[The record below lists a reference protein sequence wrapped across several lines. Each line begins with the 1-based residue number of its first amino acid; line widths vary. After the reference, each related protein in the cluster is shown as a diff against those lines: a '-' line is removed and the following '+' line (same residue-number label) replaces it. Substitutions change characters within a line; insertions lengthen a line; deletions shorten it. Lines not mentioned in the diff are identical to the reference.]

1 MKLQTKWRY
10 PWEELFKKSMSVM
23 LSLMIIL
30 VSLVSVVSAGNRMT
44 VYNKSPWKVYL
55 DSPDNAKPYYHL
67 HFYHVNRPVYCLR
80 LDNMQPCDKKNN
92 NYVPKWLTEKV
103 LKIPKVKSAYE
114 HHNPQM
120 KEPWFKSLVKPLLIA
135 GAAIGVILATVNIF
149 TGPIDD
155 IAAWAALSYAV
166 AN

>member
-1 MKLQTKWRY
+1 
-10 PWEELFKKSMSVM
+10 
-23 LSLMIIL
+23 
-30 VSLVSVVSAGNRMT
+30 MT

-55 DSPDNAKPYYHL
+55 DSPDNA
-67 HFYHVNRPVYCLR
+67 
-80 LDNMQPCDKKNN
+80 
-92 NYVPKWLTEKV
+92 
-103 LKIPKVKSAYE
+103 
-114 HHNPQM
+114 
-120 KEPWFKSLVKPLLIA
+120 KPLLIA

>member
-1 MKLQTKWRY
+1 
-10 PWEELFKKSMSVM
+10 M

-30 VSLVSVVSAGNRMT
+30 VSLVSVVSTENRMT
-44 VYNKSPWKVYL
+44 VYKKSPWKVDL
-55 DSPDNAKPYYHL
+55 ESPNNTKPYYHL
-67 HFYHVNRPVYCLR
+67 HFYYKKSHIYCLR
-80 LDNMQPCDKKNN
+80 LDNMEPCDSKKNKHSA
-92 NYVPKWLTEKV
+92 PKWLKDEV

-114 HHNPQM
+114 HHNPQK